1 MLNKTLDTVHQY
13 VRLLPISEKNKA
25 SVINFLMQYI
35 QVYLKESD
43 SALRDVNSQIIKTIN
58 DQHFIEK
65 ETQDYIRIVT
75 ENASEA
81 IADRVLFE
89 SVASKSIAKQDKTNS
104 KEKDSTDT
112 LNSQPDTPFNST
124 QSDLTPPCESLT
136 TQPNKGSVDA
146 PGTADLV
153 KTSVTSVEAP
163 ETADSGEAPETTDL
177 VNTFATADSGDA
189 PETTDLVNP
198 PATTDLVNTSTNTE
212 LVNTS
217 ETSDSVDAP
226 STHFHLK
233 KYSDTNYPPDIH
245 QKLSEILESDKKIQL
260 KLDSPVPYLDQ
271 PCPVEYP
278 KVDDD
283 TELLLCPQE
292 TREHIL
298 RVQRSLESRFINMD
312 HWRVILFKSLNDS
325 VKSMFPFKYGCD
337 WNYIVAYLLSSM
349 DYQLA
354 RNDELA
360 RVRSFTPKLGE
371 SFESLLLRTHP
382 YINECQYHEPRLI
395 FAELKSIVI
404 DIIKHT
410 RHHFLLD
417 IVSSANSIMAFK
429 RLALDARFSY
439 YSIPTLPE
447 RHFSNRFGKS
457 SSHLSN
463 TYQCP
468 ECPCSSCKRNDMNST
483 KKEKQK
489 KNRNHDSGLIDRFE
503 RFHTNDSEPET
514 PDTESFN
521 EC

>member
-1 MLNKTLDTVHQY
+1 
-13 VRLLPISEKNKA
+13 
-25 SVINFLMQYI
+25 MQYI

-292 TREHIL
+292 TH
-298 RVQRSLESRFINMD
+298 RSS
-312 HWRVILFKSLNDS
+312 
-325 VKSMFPFKYGCD
+325 
-337 WNYIVAYLLSSM
+337 
-349 DYQLA
+349 
-354 RNDELA
+354 
-360 RVRSFTPKLGE
+360 
-371 SFESLLLRTHP
+371 
-382 YINECQYHEPRLI
+382 
-395 FAELKSIVI
+395 
-404 DIIKHT
+404 
-410 RHHFLLD
+410 
-417 IVSSANSIMAFK
+417 
-429 RLALDARFSY
+429 
-439 YSIPTLPE
+439 
-447 RHFSNRFGKS
+447 
-457 SSHLSN
+457 
-463 TYQCP
+463 
-468 ECPCSSCKRNDMNST
+468 
-483 KKEKQK
+483 
-489 KNRNHDSGLIDRFE
+489 
-503 RFHTNDSEPET
+503 
-514 PDTESFN
+514 PDL
-521 EC
+521 